1 MVMTEERLQEIK
13 EEIAYAEDRPLEF
26 PLVHIAK
33 ELVIAFEEETEV
45 KDQTILQLKKQ
56 LEMIG
61 KQAWKQVELLDG
73 NYVTFV
79 GVHALAWKKGWGQ
92 PTVAFNR
99 WDDMPRLDK
108 NIQAIE
114 EQMRDEANTK
124 VEKHIQELERLSP
137 GGPDGSGA

>member
-79 GVHALAWKKGWGQ
+79 GVHVVAWKKSWGQ
-92 PTVAFNR
+92 PTIAFNR
-99 WDDMPRLDK
+99 WNDMPKL
-108 NIQAIE
+108 E
-114 EQMRDEANTK
+114 EDT
-124 VEKHIQELERLSP
+124 QEPERVSP